1 MGLLSRWSRSSDA
14 IGLDIGSHNIK
25 AVELEPTRDG
35 IGLRRA
41 GSRPTPPDTLR
52 GGVVAD
58 PLSVAESVSALLEAL
73 SIDTTAAVAAVSGP
87 TVVVRQVQLPTMP
100 EKRLRKSIQWEAR
113 NYISFPVEDSVI
125 EFQIVDEAASDD
137 LGKMDVILCA
147 CPRDI
152 VDSRVE
158 TLELA
163 GLDPVAVEIEPFATI
178 RSLIELAGGPEFDQQ
193 TLALVGMGAAYTDIS
208 IVKDRHFVLSRVIPI
223 AGNAFTEA
231 VSTALSIDSQ
241 EATRVKE
248 TAMELV
254 TSEEERAAQDPTA
267 QQASRAVEPLLEE
280 LTREISRSLA
290 YYDYQQQAPETDSAD
305 VDSPGVNQ
313 IILSG
318 GSARMAGIDRYLN
331 AHVNVPVEIPNIFA
345 DGRLSA
351 PDSTTE
357 YLSQHSCELVVGA
370 GLALRQH
377 VLDDEAV

>member
-1 MGLLSRWSRSSDA
+1 MGLLSRWNRSSDA
-14 IGLDIGSHNIK
+14 IGLDIGSHNVK
-25 AVELEPTRDG
+25 AVELEATRNG

-52 GGVVAD
+52 GGVIAD
-58 PLSVAESVSALLEAL
+58 PLAIAETVSALLEVL
-73 SIDTTAAVAAVSGP
+73 TIDTTSAIAAVSGP

-158 TLELA
+158 ALELA
-163 GLDPVAVEIEPFATI
+163 GLDPVAIEIEPFATI
-178 RSLIELAGGPEFDQQ
+178 RSLIECGGGPEFDQQ
-193 TLALVGMGAAYTDIS
+193 TVALVGIGAAYTDIN
-208 IVKDRHFVLSRVIPI
+208 IVKDRQFVLSRVIPI

-231 VSTALSIDSQ
+231 VSTALSVEPQ

-280 LTREISRSLA
+280 LTRELSRSLA
-290 YYDYQQQAPETDSAD
+290 YYDYQQQVPDSDSAD
-305 VDSPGVNQ
+305 PESPGVHR
-313 IILSG
+313 IMLSG
-318 GSARMAGIDRYLN
+318 GSARMAGIDHYLK
-331 AHVNVPVEIPNIFA
+331 AHVNVPVDIPNIFT
-345 DGRLSA
+345 GGHLSA
-351 PDSTTE
+351 PTSTVE
-357 YLSQHSCELVVGA
+357 YLSQHACELVVGT
-370 GLALRQH
+370 GLALRPH
-377 VLDDEAV
+377 LLADEPV